1 MSKNFKEFVE
11 TLEILKDVQC
21 FWGKMSREEAK
32 QILADK
38 PIGSYLIFEI
48 IVIDKNRGIQNFE
61 MIEKCKYPRQRA
73 LFMGSDTYKF
83 CSLISLNGTLYI
95 YKRND
100 RKMQVSSSK
109 CLSHGFKITKRGRE
123 TISAC
128 EDILTWT
135 K

>member
-32 QILADK
+32 QILTDK

-48 IVIDKNRGIQNFE
+48 LVIDENRRIQNFK
-61 MIEKCKYPRQRA
+61 MIEKCKYPRQSA
-73 LFMGSDTYKF
+73 LVMGSDTYKF

-95 YKRND
+95 P
-100 RKMQVSSSK
+100 
-109 CLSHGFKITKRGRE
+109 
-123 TISAC
+123 TI
-128 EDILTWT
+128 
-135 K
+135 

>member
-48 IVIDKNRGIQNFE
+48 IVIDENRGIQNFE

-83 CSLISLNGTLYI
+83 CSLISLNGTLYTFI
-95 YKRND
+95 KEMIEECKYPTTLN
-100 RKMQVSSSK
+100 Q
-109 CLSHGFKITKRGRE
+109 F
-123 TISAC
+123 
-128 EDILTWT
+128 
-135 K
+135 

>member
-48 IVIDKNRGIQNFE
+48 IVIDENRGIQNFE
-61 MIEKCKYPRQRA
+61 MIEKCKFPCKRA

-83 CSLISLNGTLYI
+83 CSLISLNGTHYTFIKEMIEKCKYPHQSAL
-95 YKRND
+95 
-100 RKMQVSSSK
+100 VHCSK
-109 CLSHGFKITKRGRE
+109 IRGLCS
-123 TISAC
+123 T
-128 EDILTWT
+128 
-135 K
+135 

>member
-48 IVIDKNRGIQNFE
+48 IVIDENRGIQNFE
-61 MIEKCKYPRQRA
+61 MIEKCKYPRQSA
-73 LFMGSDTYKF
+73 LVMGSKLPVNRNRPF
-83 CSLISLNGTLYI
+83 SLKELCRLQILQMGITE
-95 YKRND
+95 D
-100 RKMQVSSSK
+100 
-109 CLSHGFKITKRGRE
+109 GITKLEVPEEMKIFFR
-123 TISAC
+123 
-128 EDILTWT
+128 
-135 K
+135 

>member
-38 PIGSYLIFEI
+38 PIGSYLIFERL
-48 IVIDKNRGIQNFE
+48 VIDENRGIQNFE
-61 MIEKCKYPRQRA
+61 AIEKCKYPRQ
-73 LFMGSDTYKF
+73 MGSDTYKF

-109 CLSHGFKITKRGRE
+109 YLGPLLKNKRFALNIMLKRNASKFA
-123 TISAC
+123 IFYV
-128 EDILTWT
+128 
-135 K
+135 